1 VVERKGLV
9 QISDVAAIEKI
20 VESVIASNTPQ
31 VEKYV
36 GGNEKVFAFFVGE
49 TMRMTK
55 GKANPGIVND
65 VLRKKLS
72 ARKR

>member
-1 VVERKGLV
+1 
-9 QISDVAAIEKI
+9 
-20 VESVIASNTPQ
+20 VIASNTPQ